1 MKNIGGSLFSSSDD
15 AILRPIKLKVGT
27 LQIVPDEQKD
37 THRLN
42 YINGE
47 SVSLLASHP
56 NGFSCHSLATRWIN
70 SRTNT
75 QEDRFLF
82 LSQAEYIILCGGF
95 IDFVALNNARLT
107 ELGLLK

>member
-1 MKNIGGSLFSSSDD
+1 MKNIGGSLLPSSNDS
-15 AILRPIKLKVGT
+15 ILKPIKLKVGT

-37 THRLN
+37 TYLLN

-56 NGFSCHSLATRWIN
+56 NGFSCYSLATRWVK

-82 LSQAEYIILCGGF
+82 LTQAEYIILCGGF
-95 IDFVALNNARLT
+95 VDFVALNNAKLT
-107 ELGLLK
+107 EIGLLK